1 MKVAHHTKRFNIMAT
16 VYIGIGSNL
25 GNREENCRAAISHLI
40 HKGIKVLHLS
50 SKLETAP
57 WGVEEQPD
65 FINMAI
71 KAETGLQPE
80 QLLELLKNTE
90 VELGRAPGPLW
101 GPRVID
107 LDILLYNSLV
117 MKTAELEI
125 PHPFIAEREFV
136 LKPLTEIAPDVIHPV
151 LKKRIKDLLDEITS
165 SK

>member
-1 MKVAHHTKRFNIMAT
+1 MAT

-25 GNREENCRAAISHLI
+25 GSREENCRAAIRHLI
-40 HKGIKVLHLS
+40 HNGIKVLQLS

-57 WGVEEQPD
+57 WGVEEQPE

-71 KAETGLQPE
+71 KAETDLQPE
-80 QLLELLKNTE
+80 ELLELLKNAE
-90 VELGRAPGPLW
+90 VELGRAPGPRW

-125 PHPFIAEREFV
+125 PHPLIAEREFV
-136 LKPLTEIAPDVIHPV
+136 LKPLVEIAPDIIHPV
-151 LKKRIKDLLDEITS
+151 LQKSIKELLAEIT
-165 SK
+165 KNK